1 MSRCSYDYNGAWLK
15 LLLFI
20 NKNNVTY
27 CDHRPSLPLPRLKWT
42 RMSIIMQVRS
52 QLRSTRSMEALGAL
66 STLSPFSS
74 SSPSSPSFSSSV
86 QFTFHFFCQFFRYC
100 RRPLITIWVWICFID
115 NEPWSEI
122 ADRANVCDY
131 FINTQLL
138 QQTCNCFYWCNMIV
152 IS

>member
-1 MSRCSYDYNGAWLK
+1 
-15 LLLFI
+15 
-20 NKNNVTY
+20 VTY
-27 CDHRPSLPLPRLKWT
+27 CDRRPSLPFPRLKWT

-52 QLRSTRSMEALGAL
+52 QLRSTRSMKSLGAL
-66 STLSPFSS
+66 STLSLSP
-74 SSPSSPSFSSSV
+74 SPSSSLSLPSFSSSV

-131 FINTQLL
+131 FINIQLL
-138 QQTCNCFYWCNMIV
+138 QQTCKRFLLVQYDWHLLRSV
-152 IS
+152 KISLQ